1 MTTTKFAETKFFLSY
16 TGVKLPLKLVG
27 ELDEAETRNRNTY
40 IRAHYD
46 EGERLTRVEKMVYG
60 DVELLH
66 VYSYRPDGSLSRA
79 EVTIDDETTAMN
91 F

>member
-1 MTTTKFAETKFFLSY
+1 MTTTKFFLSY

-27 ELDEAETRNRNTY
+27 ELDEAETRNRNTF
-40 IRAHYD
+40 IRASYD
-46 EGERLTRVEKMVYG
+46 ADDRLTRMEKMVYG

-66 VYSYRPDGSLSRA
+66 VYSYRPDGTLSRA
-79 EVTIDDETTAMN
+79 EVTIDDETTAVD

>member
-1 MTTTKFAETKFFLSY
+1 MTTTKFFLSY

-27 ELDEAETRNRNTY
+27 ELNEADTHNRNTF
-40 IRAHYD
+40 IRAYFD
-46 EGERLTRVEKMVYG
+46 ADERLIRMEKMVYG

-79 EVTIDDETTAMN
+79 EVTIDDETTAVD